1 MSDNGN
7 NDAEAAATA
16 PAPSSNPTFK
26 PNVYI
31 LGAVNG
37 KEINRMKRNFFLK
50 LVCVFTF
57 SFASSN
63 LIAGSFS
70 GSSTSKDAKDHTF
83 ASPTTVNSVRFSG
96 MADIWNSIL
105 PYVIND
111 GGFIDIENFEKVFGV
126 KYQILTNMPDGNT
139 FATFDNKNYNG
150 LSVRLENSKNEG
162 YKKARYRWMEA
173 QIPPSVGPSE
183 ISVLNF
189 SCIGGS
195 QISLAH
201 VHADLLIHG
210 FTYQGDI
217 NFSSLSPR
225 VEIFSKF
232 DGLERVFIYY
242 EKSINSA
249 AEVSSIN
256 LVGFRLTVKSH

>member
-1 MSDNGN
+1 M
-7 NDAEAAATA
+7 
-16 PAPSSNPTFK
+16 
-26 PNVYI
+26 
-31 LGAVNG
+31 
-37 KEINRMKRNFFLK
+37 
-50 LVCVFTF
+50 
-57 SFASSN
+57 
-63 LIAGSFS
+63 IAGSFS